1 MPAIDRGIDGGW
13 SGAVKEAAWA
23 ALDLAAFAV
32 PLSAEADRAQS
43 HVRTSAGQVASQW

>member
-1 MPAIDRGIDGGW
+1 MSANFD
-13 SGAVKEAAWA
+13 AVGT

-32 PLSAEADRAQS
+32 LLPAKADRAQL